1 MSGDIF
7 FSFFSFFITKDR
19 IPLVIQQVKGAIMI
33 SITNLYETIFTSD
46 INDVSINDQL
56 MDQSVLFRYYFI
68 KALKIVDFTRF
79 IAFAANSTKSLQY
92 SKKEIFHSILT
103 LYGQDEYS
111 LEYCHKPE
119 EGLPKLSEFITL
131 AASIKSSLESTTQIV

>member
-1 MSGDIF
+1 MSGDVLF
-7 FSFFSFFITKDR
+7 FALFFIIKDR

-33 SITNLYETIFTSD
+33 SITNLYETIFVSD

-68 KALKIVDFTRF
+68 KALKIVDFVRF

-92 SKKEIFHSILT
+92 SKKELFHSILT
-103 LYGQDEYS
+103 LYGEDEYS
-111 LEYCHKPE
+111 LKYCHKPE

-131 AASIKSSLESTTQIV
+131 ATSIKSSIGSTTQTA

>member
-1 MSGDIF
+1 
-7 FSFFSFFITKDR
+7 
-19 IPLVIQQVKGAIMI
+19 MI
-33 SITNLYETIFTSD
+33 SITNLYEAIFTSD

-92 SKKEIFHSILT
+92 SKKELFHSILT
-103 LYGQDEYS
+103 LYGEDEYS
-111 LEYCHKPE
+111 LKYCHKPE

-131 AASIKSSLESTTQIV
+131 ATSIKSSLESTTQTA